1 MYQPSRKKIDPRAPV
16 SKPPTPRQETSCTG
30 LLPGFGRMRMSP
42 PKYIQREGTF
52 HAHDGR
58 SRYSAM
64 DVPGTAHDRMP
75 HQSRTTFTHCTDR
88 IIPPHTLIRQSSHF
102 NRTILAYQSNSLH
115 PNRRILAH
123 NNRTVLALQSGNIHT
138 PIGQCSH
145 INRKLITP
153 QSGDLHT
160 PIG

>member
-1 MYQPSRKKIDPRAPV
+1 MLPCTNLLVKKSTPVPPSPNHQHHDKKYIIQGCCR
-16 SKPPTPRQETSCTG
+16 G
-30 LLPGFGRMRMSP
+30 
-42 PKYIQREGTF
+42 PKYIQRGGPL
-52 HAHDGR
+52 HVHDGR
-58 SRYSAM
+58 FRYSAM

-115 PNRRILAH
+115 PNRIILAH